1 MITVCNVL
9 IGHPVKTF
17 DYYYYYY
24 YYYLIWDDAIIR
36 NRNGTT
42 KSVYLN
48 NSLLNSTKSQNITTV
63 LTW

>member
-24 YYYLIWDDAIIR
+24 YKSFLQQSLVKTLFSTHTISAKSPWNSDFHD
-36 NRNGTT
+36 NTT
-42 KSVYLN
+42 FPVYN
-48 NSLLNSTKSQNITTV
+48 EG
-63 LTW
+63 